1 MELIKPG
8 TKINFVGKMKVAF
21 GCSLLMIII
30 SIVSV
35 IWHGGLN
42 LGIDFSGGTLIQIKF
57 QKEPPIK
64 SIRSV
69 FTSLGLENSIIQQFG
84 SDEVVVRTTGISSD
98 LLKDISLRL
107 EDALD
112 RAYGKGASLVQR
124 VEVVGPKVGSDL
136 RNKAILALVFSWLG
150 MLIYI
155 AWRFEFRYAVG
166 GIFALVH
173 DVTITVGALSLLDK
187 EFTLTIVAALLTIV
201 GYSINDTIVIFDR
214 IRENVRKNIKQSLR
228 DTINAS
234 INQTLGRTI
243 LTSLTVFIVVA
254 ILFFFG
260 GVVIHDFAFALLVGL
275 VTGTYSTVF
284 IASPIVLAWENIK
297 PSKIRRKR

>member
-1 MELIKPG
+1 MELVKPG